1 MRFTSKFAALVAFLY
16 CGAAIATPI
25 NKAGPSGQLNHVANR
40 DTDGPVSYY
49 KRDTDG
55 PVSYYKRDTDGPV
68 SYYKRDSDGPEGYYD
83 HGSDLIPPYY
93 KRDSAGPETY

>member
-55 PVSYYKRDTDGPV
+55 PVSYYKRD
-68 SYYKRDSDGPEGYYD
+68 SDGPEGYYD